1 VAARLTESH
10 FARVSSLLQ
19 VDQTGA
25 GAFLNLARLPS
36 ATGNVIQSVVEQKRN
51 AIAAALAADAIL
63 QGLNPAQQ
71 RAVAYGIGENNGA
84 APPLLIA
91 AGAGIAV
98 GVDQIDIRLCLGRLG
113 ASLDVAA
120 TPLPSV
126 TDDEIQILSIPVR
139 LRRSGSEIRMLIDGT
154 DPVVAARPDARL
166 IKLLLKARR
175 FSATLVGSDGVPFA
189 TLAEREGVSRSYFTR
204 VVRLSYLAPDI
215 AQAILDGRQPR
226 DLTADK
232 LLAHSRLP
240 LAWHDQRTAFGFA

>member
-1 VAARLTESH
+1 MSTEHLLREFYNEMYRVHTQPSNAYDAGDHLHHLTVHKHLDQDPLIQFREAFRWVDQARARLIEEIGK
-10 FARVSSLLQ
+10 RWPE
-19 VDQTGA
+19 
-25 GAFLNLARLPS
+25 LPMM
-36 ATGNVIQSVVEQKRN
+36 R
-51 AIAAALAADAIL
+51 
-63 QGLNPAQQ
+63 Q
-71 RAVAYGIGENNGA
+71 RAVLTA
-84 APPLLIA
+84 LIDR
-91 AGAGIAV
+91 IAV

-113 ASLDVAA
+113 APLDVAA

-126 TDDEIQILSIPVR
+126 TNDEIQILSIPVR
-139 LRRSGSEIRMLIDGT
+139 LRRSGSETRMLIDGA
-154 DPVVAARPDARL
+154 DPFVAARPDARL

-240 LAWHDQRTAFGFA
+240 LAWPDQRTALGFA